1 MKRGKIVV
9 VKNRI
14 ELFRGNSENYFM
26 DNDKSCYKII

>member
-14 ELFRGNSENYFM
+14 ELFRGNSENEM
-26 DNDKSCYKII
+26 GNDKSCYKII